1 MVTDGGIAVQPM
13 RRFATWDR
21 PALAWALLTLFVV
34 MALVAGLPAFHAS
47 VGLTQTDAIDQG
59 ITVPSVRLLPIAL
72 VLLASLLA
80 ARLVSSGR
88 SSGDRARSHST
99 CANPGSY
106 CERPARDARSCV
118 RMLAGLLRAGSADPD
133 ALTIAVAVRNLGTLR
148 VAPSRRGTGGFFV
161 SPKAVL
167 MRI

>member
-21 PALAWALLTLFVV
+21 PVLAWALLTLFVV

-59 ITVPSVRLLPIAL
+59 ITVPSAKVLTASL
-72 VLLASLLA
+72 VLLVSFVVTGLA
-80 ARLVSSGR
+80 AVWRFKGERGR
-88 SSGDRARSHST
+88 IHAGCAGAGSHREH
-99 CANPGSY
+99 PV
-106 CERPARDARSCV
+106 RDARSCV
-118 RMLAGLLRAGSADPD
+118 RMLTGFLRAGSSDSEAP
-133 ALTIAVAVRNLGTLR
+133 AIAFAMRNLGTLR
-148 VAPSRRGTGGFFV
+148 VAPSRRVTGGFFV